1 MQGAWAALAR
11 KLSTICLALC
21 QERVCWPFFSLLDS
35 SIAHFLA
42 VSRMTGGSFR
52 APISH
57 ALCIVWGAC
66 YPVSPVLLLAVVSQ
80 AKHALLVELAWQGHG
95 LGPGLHARLLEY
107 QSQPP
112 QHGKQ
117 WPDRK
122 YHFSFLGR

>member
-1 MQGAWAALAR
+1 MQGAWAALTR
-11 KLSTICLALC
+11 KLCTICLALC
-21 QERVCWPFFSLLDS
+21 QERGCWPFFSLLCS

-42 VSRMTGGSFR
+42 VSRMTG
-52 APISH
+52 
-57 ALCIVWGAC
+57 
-66 YPVSPVLLLAVVSQ
+66 LLLAVVSQ
-80 AKHALLVELAWQGHG
+80 AKHALLVELVWRGHG